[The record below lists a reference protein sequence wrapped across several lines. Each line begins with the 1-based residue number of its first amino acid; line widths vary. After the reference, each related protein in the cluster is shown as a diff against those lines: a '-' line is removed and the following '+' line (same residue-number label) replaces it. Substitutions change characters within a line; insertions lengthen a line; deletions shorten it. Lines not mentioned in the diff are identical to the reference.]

1 MIDKK
6 KIYWGLAIG
15 GIMLGVIIGRFFFL
29 NKSEIK
35 EAQTNFTPE
44 AIDEVTNGNA
54 ELLDLPIPAE
64 YDKMYID
71 PNDLYLSNP
80 DLMEFEI
87 MSGQGDY

>member
-6 KIYWGLAIG
+6 KIYWSLGIG

-44 AIDEVTNGNA
+44 AIDEVTMVIQN
-54 ELLDLPIPAE
+54 
-64 YDKMYID
+64 Y
-71 PNDLYLSNP
+71 
-80 DLMEFEI
+80 
-87 MSGQGDY
+87 